1 MAIDMKLASMM
12 VATIFA
18 FAALCAFALAAPA
31 AEVSSVS
38 FLFQVV
44 GLGAEYAEGSDGDDD
59 VHDGVLTLT
68 GVPDTTM
75 AFSDRPAEIDGH
87 IPTFLFVATFAPISG
102 PGDNS
107 FYADPPAAAFSCVSD
122 DGDIKRIVFQLMRP
136 TIGDSTVTFD
146 VNVLYVEGQTDD
158 LLESFSCPGL
168 STLVVDSLG
177 TYHPVN
183 QDSDGYFYTEE
194 GDADGGPK
202 RPVGT
207 TEAMLGTTEDGHFT
221 SEGAN
226 ASGEEID
233 STYWIVRDG
242 DTYTEDGLYVAT
254 TPALLAEDAEDGL
267 IVGQRVRTESADGYI
282 ADGWIAVDGDT
293 GNVETVIPVVNVG

>member
-1 MAIDMKLASMM
+1 MAMDMKLASMM

-18 FAALCAFALAAPA
+18 FAALSAFASAAPA
-31 AEVSSVS
+31 AEDSSVS

-44 GLGAEYAEGSDGDDD
+44 GLGAEYAAGSDGDDD

-146 VNVLYVEGQTDD
+146 VNVLYVEGETDD
-158 LLESFSCPGL
+158 LLKCFSCPGL

-177 TYHPVN
+177 TYHPVT

-221 SEGAN
+221 SEGGIYN
-226 ASGEEID
+226 APLTNHIGVQK
-233 STYWIVRDG
+233 YFVRDG
-242 DTYTEDGLYVAT
+242 DTYTEDGLYLAT
-254 TPALLAEDAEDGL
+254 TPTLLAADAEDGL
-267 IVGQRVRTESADGYI
+267 IVGPES